1 MCGVARSV
9 WTLALFNQHSG
20 FANNRAIYT
29 VHSSTLAR
37 FRPCAGPSWSVSA
50 RLAKMAASQLAQLP
64 EVERLS
70 PSCIRILGG
79 NPGKFTLQGTNT
91 YLLGTSRSRLLV
103 DTGEG
108 RPSWAAALRR
118 VLLDEDATVTEVV
131 LTHWHHDHV
140 SGVPDLLGDAR
151 TASARIYKS
160 RRRWGDAARDAT
172 RDALESTA
180 QQQTQE
186 HQLDIPDGHV
196 FRAEGATLTAVHT
209 PGHTADHVAL
219 LLAEEDACLT
229 GDCVLGHGTAVFE
242 DLAAYVDSLR
252 RLQPLFGG
260 RVYPGHGPVVEK
272 GPERIAEYIAH
283 RQQREDQVLETL
295 SGAAEAAGMTAM
307 ELVKIIYSDVREDL
321 HPAAER
327 GVLQILAKLQ
337 GEDKVAMQGGAWRL
351 KGRSTL

>member
-1 MCGVARSV
+1 
-9 WTLALFNQHSG
+9 
-20 FANNRAIYT
+20 
-29 VHSSTLAR
+29 
-37 FRPCAGPSWSVSA
+37 
-50 RLAKMAASQLAQLP
+50 MATSQLAQLP

-70 PSCIRILGG
+70 PACIRILGG

-91 YLLGTSRSRLLV
+91 YLLGTGRSRLLV

-108 RPSWAAALRR
+108 RPSWAVALRR
-118 VLLDEDATVTEVV
+118 VLLDEDATVSEVV

-140 SGVPDLLGDAR
+140 SGVPDLLGDPR
-151 TASARIYKS
+151 TAGARIYKS
-160 RRRWGDAARDAT
+160 RRRWGDAARDAV
-172 RDALESTA
+172 RDALESTT
-180 QQQTQE
+180 QQQTQQTQQE
-186 HQLDIPDGHV
+186 QLDIVDGHV

-229 GDCVLGHGTAVFE
+229 GDCVLGQGTAVFE

-252 RLQPLFGG
+252 RLQPQFGG

-272 GPERIAEYIAH
+272 GPDRIAEYIAH

-295 SGAAEAAGMTAM
+295 RGTTAAGSGGGAVAAGMTAM

-337 GEDKVAMQGGAWRL
+337 GEDKVAMQGEAWTL
-351 KGRSTL
+351 KTRSTL